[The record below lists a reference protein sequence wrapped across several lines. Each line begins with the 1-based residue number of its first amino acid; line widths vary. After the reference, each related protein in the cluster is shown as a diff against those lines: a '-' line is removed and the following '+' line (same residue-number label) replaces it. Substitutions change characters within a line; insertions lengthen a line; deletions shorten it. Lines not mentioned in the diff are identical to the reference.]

1 MGPTRIL
8 LADDH
13 VLVSHGV
20 RATLEAQF
28 EIVGLAG
35 DGKALVEAAEAL
47 RPDAIVLDIGMPV
60 LNGFE
65 AAQRIRKI
73 LPAVKLI
80 FLSQHRDPAYLRQTL
95 RIGASGYVLKSEAAE
110 ELQHALAA
118 VMRGEVF
125 ISPAFGEQVI
135 ANLWNRSK
143 EVSNETLELT
153 GRQREILQL
162 IVEGRVN
169 KEVADCLQVSL
180 KTVEFHRARLMHKLG
195 ARTAAEL
202 AKVALQRGLITE

>member
-1 MGPTRIL
+1 MGGTRIL

-13 VLVSHGV
+13 VLVTHGV

-60 LNGFE
+60 LNGLE
-65 AAQRIRKI
+65 AAQRIRKF
-73 LPAVKLI
+73 LPAVKLV

-95 RIGASGYVLKSEAAE
+95 RIGASAYVLKSEAAE

-118 VMRGEVF
+118 VMRGEIF
-125 ISPAFGEQVI
+125 ISAAFGEQVI
-135 ANLWNRSK
+135 ASLWNRSK
-143 EVSNETLELT
+143 EVSNETVELT

-202 AKVALQRGLITE
+202 AKVALQRGLIAE

>member
-1 MGPTRIL
+1 
-8 LADDH
+8 

-65 AAQRIRKI
+65 AAQRIRKF
-73 LPAVKLI
+73 LPAIKLI